1 MSFETKNI
9 RENISLKGST
19 KIVVEFFE
27 FALNSIL
34 FQRAIYPPEDFKMV
48 KKYGLNVLVT
58 IDDSLKSYLK
68 KLLTQVEVWINA
80 GKISKLILAIM
91 NVENREILER
101 WQFDIQIIDEENKEN
116 KGPGGG
122 KKQRTDQ
129 EIKNEI
135 QAIIRQI
142 TASVT
147 FLPVLEDECTF
158 NILAF
163 TDKDAEVP
171 AEWDDSDPL
180 IIQNPEYQYNVY
192 YVRSLKNAFNKL
204 NKQFITTKNFKLYLY
219 KIF

>member
-1 MSFETKNI
+1 MSVETKNI

-58 IDDSLKSYLK
+58 IDDSVKSYLK
-68 KLLTQVEVWINA
+68 KLLTQVEAWLNA

-91 NVENREILER
+91 NVETREILER
-101 WQFDIQIIDEENKEN
+101 WQFDIQIIDEDNKEN
-116 KGPGGG
+116 RGPGGG
-122 KKQRTDQ
+122 KKQRAEQ

-171 AEWDDSDPL
+171 AEWDDSDPH
-180 IIQNPEYQYNVY
+180 IIQNPEYY
-192 YVRSLKNAFNKL
+192 YVRNLKIVLIKL
-204 NKQFITTKNFKLYLY
+204 NKQLLQ
-219 KIF
+219 

>member
-180 IIQNPEYQYNVY
+180 IIQNPEYV
-192 YVRSLKNAFNKL
+192 SLKNAFNKL

>member
-91 NVENREILER
+91 NVETREILER

-180 IIQNPEYQYNVY
+180 IIQNPEYV
-192 YVRSLKNAFNKL
+192 SLKNAFNKL

>member
-91 NVENREILER
+91 NVETREILER

-116 KGPGGG
+116 KGSGGG

-180 IIQNPEYQYNVY
+180 IIQNPEY
-192 YVRSLKNAFNKL
+192 VRLRSFS
-204 NKQFITTKNFKLYLY
+204 TKNHKVDAIVSYRLGFYDDPKR
-219 KIF
+219 